1 MMTAMLVVCLEVESS
16 SFVTLL
22 SLFLP
27 FQSLCDTQTYCCPAA
42 AGQRMG
48 QLHQRGEP
56 FLPCLHWSLQW
67 QAVQQE
73 AE

>member
-1 MMTAMLVVCLEVESS
+1 MQYPVHFLLA
-16 SFVTLL
+16 L
-22 SLFLP
+22 SLFCHSP
-27 FQSLCDTQTYCCPAA
+27 SLFNLFVALKLHFCFAA

-56 FLPCLHWSLQW
+56 VLPCLHWHLQR

>member
-1 MMTAMLVVCLEVESS
+1 MQYPVHFLLA
-16 SFVTLL
+16 L
-22 SLFLP
+22 SLFCHSPSVFNL
-27 FQSLCDTQTYCCPAA
+27 FVALKLHFCFAA

-56 FLPCLHWSLQW
+56 VLPCLHWHLQR